1 MKRCESAILN
11 ALLDQYERSKSF
23 IGKNVQNQSFNKRI
37 TELFQ
42 GYPDEANYE
51 LFSEVN
57 SQVSSLEREG
67 LITVKRKK
75 RGKIDTEVISS
86 VTLVLDKLEQCYHV
100 LGRQPKADKNA
111 AIKKL
116 LNQYCDRTLLL
127 GNYCKEQVKRL
138 SENKK
143 VQYSDD
149 LEKLEQILKV
159 LAEIESIEEETFV
172 RNFSIRV
179 LGDSKAFEHIKAA
192 VVSLLCEYGD
202 YPDKECVLQ
211 DLNIVNNPGYVY
223 VKGNGTVTISG
234 QTIDFGRIHGD
245 FGLSSAVLD
254 DIEKVEISAS
264 KVITIENLTT
274 FNSFMDKD
282 AFIVYLG
289 GYHNSIRRNMIRK
302 IYENNPDKKYYH
314 YGDIDAGGFYIL
326 LDLRR
331 KTGIPFAPLNMNLET
346 IKKYRDYT
354 KKLTEN
360 DRTRLKNL
368 LGGEFDEVINYML
381 ENDCKLE
388 QEAIEQNR

>member
-1 MKRCESAILN
+1 MKKYETAVLN
-11 ALLDQYERSKSF
+11 VLLDQYERSKSF
-23 IGKNVQNQSFNKRI
+23 TGKNVQNQSFSKKI
-37 TELFQ
+37 TDLFPD
-42 GYPDEANYE
+42 YADEANFE
-51 LFSEVN
+51 LFSDVN
-57 SQVSSLEREG
+57 SQMASIEKKG

-75 RGKIDTEVISS
+75 RGKIDTEVISA
-86 VTLVLDKLEQCYHV
+86 VILDVDSLDRCYRI

-116 LNQYCDRTLLL
+116 LNEFCDRTPLLHDF
-127 GNYCKEQVKRL
+127 CEEQFRRL
-138 SENKK
+138 EENKK
-143 VQYSDD
+143 VKYSDD
-149 LEKLEQILKV
+149 LEKLEWILKV
-159 LAEIESIEEETFV
+159 LAEIENVEEETFF
-172 RNFSIRV
+172 RNFSVRV
-179 LGDSKAFEHIKAA
+179 LGDSKAFEHIKTA
-192 VVSLLCEYGD
+192 VVSLLCEYGG

-223 VKGNGTVTISG
+223 VKGKGTISISG
-234 QTIDFGRIHGD
+234 QTIDFGRMDGD

-274 FNSFMDKD
+274 FNSFLDKD
-282 AFIVYLG
+282 AFVIYLG

-302 IYENNPDKKYYH
+302 IYENNPDKKYLH
-314 YGDIDAGGFYIL
+314 YGDIDAGGFNIL

-331 KTGIPFAPLNMNLET
+331 KTGISFAPLNMDLDT
-346 IKKYRDYT
+346 IKKYRNFT

-368 LGGEFDEVINYML
+368 LGGEFDKVINYML

-388 QEAIEQNR
+388 QEAIDQ

>member
-1 MKRCESAILN
+1 MKKYETVVLN
-11 ALLDQYERSKSF
+11 VLLDQYERSKSF
-23 IGKNVQNQSFNKRI
+23 TGKNVQNQSFSKKI
-37 TELFQ
+37 TDLFPD
-42 GYPDEANYE
+42 YADEANFE
-51 LFSEVN
+51 LFSDVN
-57 SQVSSLEREG
+57 SQMASIEKKG

-75 RGKIDTEVISS
+75 RGKIDTEVISA
-86 VTLVLDKLEQCYHV
+86 VTLDVDSLDRCYRI

-116 LNQYCDRTLLL
+116 LNEFCDRTPLLHDF
-127 GNYCKEQVKRL
+127 CEEQFRRL
-138 SENKK
+138 EENKK
-143 VQYSDD
+143 VKYSDD
-149 LEKLEQILKV
+149 LERLERILKV
-159 LAEIESIEEETFV
+159 LAEIENVEEETFI

-179 LGDSKAFEHIKAA
+179 LGDSKAFEHIKTA
-192 VVSLLCEYGD
+192 VVTLLCEYGG

-223 VKGNGTVTISG
+223 VKGKGTITISG
-234 QTIDFGRIHGD
+234 QTIDFGRLDGD

-274 FNSFMDKD
+274 FNSFVDND
-282 AFIVYLG
+282 ALIIYLG

-302 IYENNPDKKYYH
+302 IYEDNPDKQYFH
-314 YGDIDAGGFYIL
+314 YGDIDAGGFNIL

-331 KTGIPFAPLNMNLET
+331 KTGISFAPLNMDIET
-346 IKKYRDYT
+346 IKKYRNFT

-360 DRTRLKNL
+360 DKTRLKNL
-368 LGGEFDEVINYML
+368 LGGEFDKVINYML

-388 QEAIEQNR
+388 QEAINQ

>member
-1 MKRCESAILN
+1 MKRYESLILN
-11 ALLDQYERSKSF
+11 ALLNQYERSKSF

-37 TELFQ
+37 TDLFQ
-42 GYPDEANYE
+42 GYADEANYE

-86 VTLVLDKLEQCYHV
+86 VTLVVDNLEQCYHA

-111 AIKKL
+111 AIRKL
-116 LNQYCDRTLLL
+116 LNEYYDRTPLIHD
-127 GNYCKEQVKRL
+127 YCEEQFRRL
-138 SENKK
+138 AENKK

-149 LEKLEQILKV
+149 LDKLEQILKV
-159 LAEIESIEEETFV
+159 LAEIESVEEETFI

-179 LGDSKAFEHIKAA
+179 LGDSKAFEHIKTA
-192 VVSLLCEYGD
+192 VISLLCEYGD
-202 YPDKECVLQ
+202 YLDKECILQ

-223 VKGNGTVTISG
+223 VKGNGIITISG
-234 QTIDFGRIHGD
+234 QTIDFGRLNGD

-274 FNSFMDKD
+274 FNSFVDKD
-282 AFIVYLG
+282 AFVIYLG

-326 LDLRR
+326 LDLRA
-331 KTGIPFAPLNMNLET
+331 KTGISFETLNMDVETLE
-346 IKKYRDYT
+346 KYKAYT

-360 DRTRLKNL
+360 DRTRLNNL
-368 LGGEFDEVINYML
+368 LGGEFDAVIKYML
-381 ENDCKLE
+381 EHDCKLE
-388 QEAIEQNR
+388 QEAVEV

>member
-1 MKRCESAILN
+1 MKRYESSILN

-23 IGKNVQNQSFNKRI
+23 VGKNVQNQSFNKRI
-37 TELFQ
+37 TDLFP
-42 GYPDEANYE
+42 GYADEANYE

-57 SQVSSLEREG
+57 LQVSSLEREG

-75 RGKIDTEVISS
+75 RGKIDTEIISS
-86 VTLVLDKLEQCYHV
+86 VTLVANMLDECYRV

-111 AIKKL
+111 AIKNL
-116 LNQYCDRTLLL
+116 LNEYCDRTQLLS
-127 GNYCKEQVKRL
+127 GFCEEQFKRL
-138 SENKK
+138 AENKK
-143 VQYSDD
+143 VQYSED

-159 LAEIESIEEETFV
+159 LAEIESVEEETFI
-172 RNFSIRV
+172 RNFSIRI
-179 LGDSKAFEHIKAA
+179 LGDSKAFEHIKTA

-223 VKGNGTVTISG
+223 VKGNGVITISG
-234 QTIDFGRIHGD
+234 QTIDFGRLDGD
-245 FGLSSAVLD
+245 LGLSSAVLD
-254 DIEKVEISAS
+254 NIEKIEVSAS

-274 FNSFMDKD
+274 YNSFVDMD
-282 AFIVYLG
+282 AFVIYLG
-289 GYHNSIRRNMIRK
+289 GYHNSIRRNMIQK
-302 IYENNPDKKYYH
+302 IYVNNPDKKYYH

-326 LDLRR
+326 LDLRK
-331 KTGIPFAPLNMNLET
+331 KTGIPFAPLNMDSET
-346 IKKYRDYT
+346 IKKYKAFS
-354 KKLTEN
+354 KKLTEY

-388 QEAIEQNR
+388 QEAIEQ

>member
-1 MKRCESAILN
+1 MKKYETAVLN
-11 ALLDQYERSKSF
+11 VLLDQYERSKSF
-23 IGKNVQNQSFNKRI
+23 TGKNVQNQSFSKKI
-37 TELFQ
+37 TDLFPD
-42 GYPDEANYE
+42 YADEANFE
-51 LFSEVN
+51 LFSDVN
-57 SQVSSLEREG
+57 SQMASIEKKG

-75 RGKIDTEVISS
+75 RGKIDTEVISA
-86 VTLVLDKLEQCYHV
+86 VILDVDSLDRCYRI

-116 LNQYCDRTLLL
+116 LNEFCDRTPLLHDF
-127 GNYCKEQVKRL
+127 CEEQFRRL
-138 SENKK
+138 EENKK
-143 VQYSDD
+143 VKYSDD
-149 LEKLEQILKV
+149 LEKLEWILKV
-159 LAEIESIEEETFV
+159 LAEIENVEEETFF
-172 RNFSIRV
+172 RNFSVRV
-179 LGDSKAFEHIKAA
+179 LGDSKAFEHIKTA
-192 VVSLLCEYGD
+192 VVSLLCEYGG

-223 VKGNGTVTISG
+223 VKGKGTISISG
-234 QTIDFGRIHGD
+234 QTIDFGRMDGD

-274 FNSFMDKD
+274 FNSFVDKD
-282 AFIVYLG
+282 AFVIYLG

-302 IYENNPDKKYYH
+302 IYENNPDKKYLH
-314 YGDIDAGGFYIL
+314 YGDIDAGGFNIL

-331 KTGIPFAPLNMNLET
+331 KTGISFAPLNMDLDT
-346 IKKYRDYT
+346 IKKYRNFT

-368 LGGEFDEVINYML
+368 LGGEFDKVINYML

-388 QEAIEQNR
+388 QEAIDQ

>member
-1 MKRCESAILN
+1 MKKHETTILN

-23 IGKNVQNQSFNKRI
+23 VGKNIQNQTFSKRI
-37 TELFQ
+37 TDLFPR
-42 GYPDEANYE
+42 YDDEANFE
-51 LFSEVN
+51 LFSGVN
-57 SQVSSLEREG
+57 AQVALLEKEG

-75 RGKIDTEVISS
+75 RGKIDTEIISS
-86 VTLVLDKLEQCYHV
+86 VTLVVDRLDQCYNA
-100 LGRQPKADKNA
+100 LGRQPKTDRNA
-111 AIKKL
+111 AIKIL
-116 LNQYCDRTLLL
+116 LNEYCDRTPLLHDF
-127 GNYCKEQVKRL
+127 CEEQFMRL
-138 SENKK
+138 DENKK

-149 LEKLEQILKV
+149 LEKLEKILKV
-159 LAEIESIEEETFV
+159 LAEIENIEEETFI

-179 LGDSKAFEHIKAA
+179 LGDSKAFEHIKTA

-234 QTIDFGRIHGD
+234 QTIDFGHLHGD

-274 FNSFMDKD
+274 FNSFVDKD
-282 AFIVYLG
+282 AFVIYLG

-326 LDLRR
+326 LDLRA
-331 KTGIPFAPLNMNLET
+331 KTGISFETLNMDVETLE
-346 IKKYRDYT
+346 KYKAYT

-360 DRTRLKNL
+360 DRTRLNNL
-368 LGGEFDEVINYML
+368 LGGEFDAVIKYML
-381 ENDCKLE
+381 EHDCKLE
-388 QEAIEQNR
+388 QEAVEV

>member
-1 MKRCESAILN
+1 MKKYETAILN
-11 ALLDQYERSKSF
+11 ALIDQYERSKSF
-23 IGKNVQNQSFNKRI
+23 IGKNAQNQSFSKRI
-37 TELFQ
+37 TDLFP
-42 GYPDEANYE
+42 GYSDEANYE

-57 SQVSSLEREG
+57 RQTGTLEKEG

-75 RGKIDTEVISS
+75 RGKIDTDIISA
-86 VTLVLDKLEQCYHV
+86 VTLVIDRLDQCYSA
-100 LGRQPKADKNA
+100 LGRQPKADKNT

-116 LNQYCDRTLLL
+116 LNEYHDRTPLLHDF
-127 GNYCKEQVKRL
+127 CEEQVRRL
-138 SENKK
+138 GENKK
-143 VQYSDD
+143 AQYSDD

-159 LAEIESIEEETFV
+159 LAEIESVEEETFI

-179 LGDSKAFEHIKAA
+179 LGDSKAFEHIKTA

-211 DLNIVNNPGYVY
+211 DLNIVSNPGYVY
-223 VKGNGTVTISG
+223 VKGKGTITISG
-234 QTIDFGRIHGD
+234 QTIDFGRLDGD
-245 FGLSSAVLD
+245 FGLSSAVLE

-274 FNSFMDKD
+274 FNSFVDKD
-282 AFIVYLG
+282 AFIIYLG

-302 IYENNPDKKYYH
+302 IFEYNPDKKYYH

-331 KTGIPFAPLNMNLET
+331 KTGISFAALNMDIGT
-346 IKKYRDYT
+346 IKKYNAFT

-360 DRTRLKNL
+360 DRSRLKNL

-388 QEAIEQNR
+388 QEAIGQV